1 MNVTVFLLI
10 HLFLDIQFF
19 DDFLQGALFLSFPT
33 QFFVFSLL
41 IVEYI
46 NFVFCG
52 GNCYLISKYSLISI
66 LKKPHKT
73 YHSFAFPV
81 LVEQHA
87 VFTFEEGL

>member
-1 MNVTVFLLI
+1 MYVDMYNWFIHFHCLIVYCVNVTVFLLI

-19 DDFLQGALFLSFPT
+19 DDFLQGALFLSFPM

-52 GNCYLISKYSLISI
+52 GKLLFNKQI
-66 LKKPHKT
+66 LT
-73 YHSFAFPV
+73 NIY
-81 LVEQHA
+81 
-87 VFTFEEGL
+87 T